1 MKKILIYGAT
11 GFIGRNCVEFFSKNK
26 KYKIFATHNN
36 RKPFGSKEVN
46 WTKSDLSD
54 VSKVYK
60 IIKEYSSSKYNFF
73 IYFS

>member
-1 MKKILIYGAT
+1 MKKILICGAT

-46 WTKSDLSD
+46 
-54 VSKVYK
+54 
-60 IIKEYSSSKYNFF
+60 
-73 IYFS
+73 